1 MSQDRIE
8 SILQILACPESKQ
21 PLRRASDAEL
31 AEINRRIGEGSLA
44 NRVEVAVAEPVEGL
58 LIRQDGQFA
67 YPIRNGIPIMLVEEA
82 IPLQR

>member
-21 PLRRASDAEL
+21 PLRRASASEL
-31 AEINRRIGEGSLA
+31 AEVNRLIDQGSLA
-44 NRVEVAVAEPVEGL
+44 NRIEVTISDPVEGL
-58 LIRQDGQFA
+58 LVRQDGRYA

-82 IPLQR
+82 IPLQK